1 MAVDVLEAAH
11 RLGLSQRRVRRL
23 IASGDLPAAR
33 IAGRYAIDDESL
45 DALAERVRPA
55 AVRGFSRRIAWAAAA
70 LVDGVEPDWVSP
82 SELSRLRRRLSEAGV
97 DPGAWQARLKAR
109 AAATLTYRVAP
120 GNVRRLL
127 SGGSVT
133 TRSGASTHNLVTE
146 RQLAASVTQVW
157 LAQRRDLPALEIEY
171 RMLASP
177 AGNVLVRI
185 AEVEGQ
191 ASTGAGG
198 DTYRL
203 IVAADLLDSGDARER
218 RAGRE
223 LLRAALVERRW
234 AHTTGG
240 RPAGPA

>member
-1 MAVDVLEAAH
+1 MAVDVLEAAR

-33 IAGRYAIDDESL
+33 IAGRYAIEDDTL
-45 DALAERVRPA
+45 DALADRVRPV

-70 LVDGVEPDWVSP
+70 LVDGVEPNWVSA
-82 SELSRLRRRLSEAGV
+82 SELSRLRRRLSQAGSEP
-97 DPGAWQARLKAR
+97 DAWRTRLKAR
-109 AAATLTYRVAP
+109 AVATLTYRVAP

-133 TRSGASTHNLVTE
+133 TRSGASAHNLVTD
-146 RQLAASVTQVW
+146 RQLAAPIAQVW
-157 LAQRRDLPALEIEY
+157 LAHHRDLPVVEIEY
-171 RMLASP
+171 GMLASP
-177 AGNVLVRI
+177 AGNVMVRI

-191 ASTGAGG
+191 TSTGPGG

-223 LLRAALVERRW
+223 LLRAALLDRRW

-240 RPAGPA
+240 RLAGSA